1 MLRFGK
7 TTYLS
12 LLFKLILSVIRS
24 NNGLCGSVVIL
35 FLEFRNIVSIL
46 FYNFTEFTKALHP
59 FLVISFFLIQRI
71 YDFTD
76 FI

>member
-24 NNGLCGSVVIL
+24 NNDLCGSVVIL

-46 FYNFTEFTKALHP
+46 FYNFIEFTKSLHS
-59 FLVISFFLIQRI
+59 FLVVSSFFFDRKNI
-71 YDFTD
+71 
-76 FI
+76 